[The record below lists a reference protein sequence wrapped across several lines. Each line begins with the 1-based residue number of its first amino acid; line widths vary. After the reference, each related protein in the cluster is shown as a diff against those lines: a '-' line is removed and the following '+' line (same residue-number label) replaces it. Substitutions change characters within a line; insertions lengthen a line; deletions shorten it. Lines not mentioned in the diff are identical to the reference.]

1 MGCVHTVNAIQ
12 RQEYYHKMM
21 YMVMG
26 DKNYV
31 GPVEQVLTA
40 PGRRKKQILDIGTGS
55 GIWSVF
61 TLIIGRARS

>member
-1 MGCVHTVNAIQ
+1 
-12 RQEYYHKMM
+12 MM

-61 TLIIGRARS
+61 TQLIGGARS

>member
-55 GIWSVF
+55 GIWSVI
-61 TLIIGRARS
+61 TQLIGPSRD